1 MYEVRD
7 AGDNN
12 RVDSIYLKPV
22 GVVRSDIKRPVLTA
36 KHGDLHS
43 RCDARRHREDS
54 EQVSELVIDEG
65 LAGSGIL
72 DGIEEYSHLVVLYW
86 PHLGPPEGRSLM
98 QGHPMGRKDF
108 PQVGIFAT
116 CSPARPNP
124 ILMTTVRLVERRGNV
139 LRVTGLD
146 AVDGSPIIDIKP
158 YVPVYHRVKDLR
170 MPEWMLRIHREFN
183 DDEVI

>member
-1 MYEVRD
+1 MSDIRNTIDCKDTE
-7 AGDNN
+7 A
-12 RVDSIYLKPV
+12 IWLKPV
-22 GVVRSDIKRPVLTA
+22 GVVRSEIKQPVLTA

-43 RCDARRHREDS
+43 HSDIRHHRRDS
-54 EQVSELVIDEG
+54 ESVSELVIDEG
-65 LAGSGIL
+65 LADAGIL
-72 DGIEEYSHLVVLYW
+72 NGIEEYSHLVVLYW
-86 PHLGPPEGRSLM
+86 PHLGSLEGRSLT

-108 PQVGIFAT
+108 PLVGIYAT

-124 ILMTTVRLVERRGNV
+124 VLMTTVQLVERRANI

-158 YVPVYHRVKDLR
+158 YVPVYHKVQDLR

-183 DDEVI
+183 DDEVT